1 VVNDPG
7 NWGFDEEA
15 LDLEEKMVDSED
27 RQELEKSP
35 QNLLQPV

>member
-1 VVNDPG
+1 VVNDQG
-7 NWGFDEEA
+7 ILGFDEEA
-15 LDLEEKMVDSED
+15 LELEKMVDSED